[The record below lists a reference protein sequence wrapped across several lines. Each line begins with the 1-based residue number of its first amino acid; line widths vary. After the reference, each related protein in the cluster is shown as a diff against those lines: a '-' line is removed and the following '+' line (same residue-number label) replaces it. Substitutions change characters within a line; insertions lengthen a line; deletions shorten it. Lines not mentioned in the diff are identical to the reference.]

1 MVIVRPR
8 GRPPAKKLEK
18 KTKKRKVAV
27 KVPTIIKSQ
36 VIPTMA
42 KYYES
47 HVEAGIRQISAEQ
60 GIELPPGNWEI
71 KEYLGIWPFSWLGWG
86 ARWMAPMIKQLII
99 NWRLFKH
106 WLRTSSSKFN
116 VQWVWAAWRPLL
128 SASATRCVSQLTTTA
143 LITPLTEIIYWYTH
157 TRSLTGT
164 LCRGLVNWTAR
175 GRCQWDKRRAP
186 QYFLHN
192 QVEEENNLEQPV

>member
-18 KTKKRKVAV
+18 KTKKRKVTV

-36 VIPTMA
+36 VIPTMT

-47 HVEAGIRQISAEQ
+47 HVEAGIRQIRAEQ

-86 ARWMAPMIKQLII
+86 AR
-99 NWRLFKH
+99 
-106 WLRTSSSKFN
+106 
-116 VQWVWAAWRPLL
+116 
-128 SASATRCVSQLTTTA
+128 
-143 LITPLTEIIYWYTH
+143 
-157 TRSLTGT
+157 
-164 LCRGLVNWTAR
+164 
-175 GRCQWDKRRAP
+175 
-186 QYFLHN
+186 
-192 QVEEENNLEQPV
+192 